1 MCYPLSTTRERSVNL
16 KTINTAELFESLKSF
31 CNFMVSRKLLV
42 ISSATVYLF
51 HCRNLSQYF
60 KKLYESVS
68 IRKGNLKFCNVT
80 CTKDLHQIPKDQIS
94 VAESLK
100 LQRQI

>member
-1 MCYPLSTTRERSVNL
+1 
-16 KTINTAELFESLKSF
+16 
-31 CNFMVSRKLLV
+31 MVSRKLLV
-42 ISSATVYLF
+42 ISSTTVYLF

-80 CTKDLHQIPKDQIS
+80 CTKDLHQILKDQIS

-100 LQRQI
+100 LQRQIWDILQGVRSLGVKFTRNILAWYDN